1 VPLSVCAAAVIPF
14 RPRPR
19 APAAPLSDEDL
30 VRRLLDLAKEFDRAG
45 RARVAGL
52 LVGAAY
58 GMCDETPPDD
68 HNDGHRR
75 AA

>member
-1 VPLSVCAAAVIPF
+1 MPPVARASAVVAF
-14 RPRPR
+14 RPRQP

-30 VRRLLDLAKEFDRAG
+30 VGRLLDLAKEFDRVG
-45 RARVAGL
+45 RVHIAGL

-58 GMCDETPPDD
+58 GLCDDTPPDD
-68 HNDGHRR
+68 HDGHRR